1 MASSASPHK
10 FKSSP
15 QPPNTRADVVKDSN
29 TVKHGWAS
37 ELKDRINLFPG
48 QPDAFIDTLLPC
60 STPFPD
66 DADHS
71 DLKDAFK
78 DYNPGAG
85 KELAEYPNLL
95 AGLRKVVEP
104 LEEGRKLVIADTHG
118 KEMTFPFNAFKDH
131 HHPTY
136 PDITVS
142 FPGEPLV
149 PGSWRH
155 ISMVMEVKP
164 TELEDPFPKS
174 GGKYVRTVEQLAK
187 SARNLLLVHGLL
199 HVYLV
204 GIYGTTVRLT
214 RFDHSC
220 ALVSVQFSLD
230 HGGAKIL
237 RKFFWN
243 FTHPIIG
250 DTVVGVDPT
259 VMPLDK
265 ESQDWVKSE
274 LSGTKPRNWEHHV
287 AALEEGRRVEVYD
300 EKTGRCV
307 PYLLYHLIDVN
318 GRLFSRA
325 TMVWRAIE
333 DTRVWENGRLVP
345 DKTCTAPA
353 KPRILKEAWRQVVR
367 TAETEVYKR
376 LQERIPE
383 EERFG
388 LAKMECGGDIG
399 ALEMEW
405 WERTQNG
412 TLHATSETTESSYL
426 DGSHDAIRTAAHAM
440 LFRST
445 GSNGPDAI
453 PFVNPS
459 SRYLPDRPYPLLH
472 PQHQTYSWRLC
483 GSEFWHRERSHM
495 RLVIDDVGRPL
506 TEFTSTREL
515 VMAMRDAIKGHQ
527 QAKEVAGV
535 LHRDISL
542 GNILI
547 VDDISKSAYTG
558 FVHDLDYSSMDDAE
572 NSGSGCCEGTA
583 DGSAVVSTGVDA
595 TKLKERT
602 GTFYYMAVDLLNV
615 QPDTIHDT
623 PFDLESF
630 YWVFCWV
637 VLRHTICRSNATG
650 EDGPQLCR
658 NLFISDNVHTARS
671 TKRDWFFGAAV
682 HVEVPG
688 NVPLTK
694 LWLKFTDLASGSHL
708 PIRFQHL
715 RTALTYREVLDA
727 FDEVLQMD
735 GWPEDDWVHCPL
747 LDANPKTGIAPVVPI
762 LADVPRDSAQ
772 PAPTGPRQL
781 RSHTI
786 QARLAT
792 APRSAPATAPT
803 PHIPVPSSSAAPR
816 AGPVTRSA
824 SKRMYDAMTE
834 PSPLDQPKR
843 PSKRSKA
850 ASCGI
855 GDAGPSRSSKG
866 PPA

>member
-1 MASSASPHK
+1 MSISTSSCCSFASCSRS
-10 FKSSP
+10 
-15 QPPNTRADVVKDSN
+15 ADVVKDSN

-48 QPDAFIDTLLPC
+48 QVHAFIDELLPC
-60 STPFPD
+60 SAPFPD

-71 DLKDAFK
+71 DLEDAFK

-85 KELAEYPNLL
+85 KEVPEYPNLL

-118 KEMTFPFNAFKDH
+118 KEMIFPFSAFKTH

-142 FPGEPLV
+142 FPGQPLV

-155 ISMVMEVKP
+155 ISMVMEIKP
-164 TELEDPFPKS
+164 TESEDPFPKS
-174 GGKYVRTVEQLAK
+174 GGVYVRTVEQLAK

-237 RKFFWN
+237 RKFFWH

-250 DTVVGVDPT
+250 DSVVGVDPT
-259 VMPLDK
+259 VMPLDE
-265 ESQDWVKSE
+265 ESREWIKAQ
-274 LSGTKPRNWEHHV
+274 LAIAKPRNWERHV

-300 EKTGRCV
+300 EKTGRCI

-333 DTRVWENGRLVP
+333 DTRIWENGRLVP
-345 DKTCTAPA
+345 DKTCTTPA

-367 TAETEVYKR
+367 KAETEVYTR

-399 ALEMEW
+399 ALEMKR
-405 WERTQNG
+405 WERTQDG
-412 TLHATSETTESSYL
+412 TLQATSEKTEASNL
-426 DGSHDAIRTAAHAM
+426 GESHNATSTAAYAM

-445 GSNGPDAI
+445 GSNGPDAV
-453 PFVNPS
+453 PFVSPS
-459 SRYLPDRPYPLLH
+459 PGYLPDKPYPLLH

-483 GSEFWHRERSHM
+483 GGEFWHRERSHM

-527 QAKEVAGV
+527 QAKEGAGV

-547 VDDISKSAYTG
+547 VDDAPTCAYTG
-558 FVHDLDYSSMDDAE
+558 FVHDLDYSSMDGAE
-572 NSGSGCCEGTA
+572 NSGSGCCESA
-583 DGSAVVSTGVDA
+583 DDESAVVSTGVDA
-595 TKLKERT
+595 AKLKERT
-602 GTFYYMAVDLLNV
+602 GTFYYMAVDLLNA

-637 VLRHTICRSNATG
+637 VLRHTICRSKSTNQ
-650 EDGPQLCR
+650 DGPQLCR
-658 NLFISDNVHTARS
+658 DLFISDHVKTARS
-671 TKRDWFFGAAV
+671 AKRDWFFEEGPC
-682 HVEVPG
+682 VEVPG

-694 LWLKFTDLASGSHL
+694 LWLRFTDLASGSHL
-708 PIRFQHL
+708 PMRFQHMK
-715 RTALTYREVLDA
+715 TVLTYKEVLDA
-727 FDEVLQMD
+727 FDEALKMD
-735 GWPEDDWVHCPL
+735 GWPEDDWIHCPL
-747 LDANPKTGIAPVVPI
+747 LDKNPKTGIAPVVPI
-762 LADVPRDSAQ
+762 LADIPRDSEK
-772 PAPTGPRQL
+772 PAPTGPREL
-781 RSHTI
+781 RSHTV

-792 APRSAPATAPT
+792 VPRSAPLPT
-803 PHIPVPSSSAAPR
+803 ISTSRPPESPASAELMP
-816 AGPVTRSA
+816 GSVTRAA
-824 SKRMYDAMTE
+824 SKRMFAATQQ
-834 PSPLDQPKR
+834 SPLDQPKR
-843 PSKRSKA
+843 PSKRSKT
-850 ASCGI
+850 ASYGSR
-855 GDAGPSRSSKG
+855 GAGPSRSAKG